1 MNENS
6 VLDDD
11 DVAIAS
17 ETSEHIVTYSIESQ
31 QAGERIDKWLSSELP
46 ELSRSQIQL
55 YIQSEN
61 ITVNQQPVKAN
72 YKLRVGDCVTLAYP
86 EAEEVN
92 IQPENISLDIVYED
106 GDLVV
111 VNKPRGMVVHPA
123 QGHYSGT
130 LVNALLFHCRD
141 LSGINGKMRPGIV
154 HRIDKDTTGLL
165 VVAKND
171 LTHQHLAEQF
181 KEHSIIR
188 KYVALV
194 HGLVP
199 NQEGTIIAPLGRH
212 QTQRKKMAVDVAN
225 GKHAVTHFKVIQ
237 YFTNHSLVELR
248 LETGRTH
255 QIRVHMAYIKH
266 PVAGDPDYGPRKTVP
281 LAGQALHAKELG
293 FIHPRTGERLFF
305 TSDIPEDFQQ
315 VLATLS

>member
-237 YFTNHSLVELR
+237 YFTDHSLVELR